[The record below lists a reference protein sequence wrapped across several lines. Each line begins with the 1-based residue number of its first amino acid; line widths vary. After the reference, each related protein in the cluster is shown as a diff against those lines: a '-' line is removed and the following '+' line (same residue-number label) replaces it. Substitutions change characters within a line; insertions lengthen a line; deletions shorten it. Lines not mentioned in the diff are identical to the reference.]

1 MDKNEITYSIKDI
14 SYQDIIDL
22 QSRNGIK
29 TNLSEERFNWL
40 YNNNVNGRATFYCA
54 FDKSLL
60 VGIEV
65 HIPILLTIGNSEM
78 MSAIAVNSLIDDEY
92 RGKGIW
98 KKLLIFSQEGAR
110 ERGIRIIWGVP
121 NKTSYPILLNKT
133 NWRIV
138 STNNFEMFFLKTP
151 EKVRLIPSIIHFG
164 FSLLPNILIQD
175 KSDFKFRE
183 FKKQGSEFESKGVKV
198 TTGYEYL
205 KWRYF
210 DVPGENF
217 KINSVYLS
225 STEEHIGYI
234 VYTIIENVLFVVD
247 YCIIEKFTELLPRIV
262 MNFGKLNGCR
272 KINIRLDTKCSYFK
286 YFKRAGSVTRN
297 SYKIF
302 ANILDDDA
310 AKIIDN
316 KPWIMNFGDED
327 IRFIKSF
334 PNSISGNNSLL
345 KKMMHIDP

>member
-1 MDKNEITYSIKDI
+1 MDNNEIIYIIKDI
-14 SYQDIIDL
+14 TYQELTDL
-22 QSRNGIK
+22 QSRNAIK

-40 YNNNVNGRATFYCA
+40 YHNNVNGKATFYCA
-54 FDKSLL
+54 YDKSLL

-65 HIPILLTIGNSEM
+65 HIPIVLAIGSSEM

-92 RGKGIW
+92 RGRGIW
-98 KKLLIFSQEGAR
+98 KKLLLFSQEGAR

-121 NKTSYPILLNKT
+121 NTTSYPILLKKT

-138 STNNFEMFFLKTP
+138 SSNNFEMLFIKSP
-151 EKVRLIPSIIHFG
+151 GKARIIPAIIHFS
-164 FSLLPNILIQD
+164 FSLLPNILIPN
-175 KSDFKFRE
+175 KTKFNFIE
-183 FKKQGSEFESKGVKV
+183 FQEPGIKFESKGVKV
-198 TTGYEYL
+198 TTSFEYI

-217 KINSVYLS
+217 KIKSIYS
-225 STEEHIGYI
+225 SSMKGEIGYI
-234 VYTIIENVLFVVD
+234 VYNIVEDVLFVVD
-247 YCIIEKFTELLPRIV
+247 YSINEKFVNLLPLIV
-262 MNFGKLNGCR
+262 MNFGKLNKCR
-272 KINIRLDTKCSYFK
+272 KINIRLDIKCSYYK
-286 YFKRAGSVTRN
+286 HFKRVGSITRN

-327 IRFIKSF
+327 IRFIKTF
-334 PNSISGNNSLL
+334 PNSISGNNSIL
-345 KKMMHIDP
+345 KKMMLIDP